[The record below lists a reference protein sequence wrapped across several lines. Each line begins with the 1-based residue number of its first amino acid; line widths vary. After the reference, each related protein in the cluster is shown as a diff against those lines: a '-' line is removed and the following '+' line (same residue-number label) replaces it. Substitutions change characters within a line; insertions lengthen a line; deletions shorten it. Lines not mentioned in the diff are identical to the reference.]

1 MASENESSIK
11 RKSTTDELV
20 RIGELM
26 LQLPEHYCVMVE
38 SVDRYV
44 VRNMGRANGRKYIG
58 STLLIALETMLSKDL
73 EEEE

>member
-26 LQLPEHYCVMVE
+26 LQLPEQYCVMVE
-38 SVDRYV
+38 SMDRYV
-44 VRNMGRANGRKYIG
+44 VRNMGKANGRKYIG